1 VKIRNFSSCYLR
13 FEITRLNEKFDK
25 ITTLFYSNS
34 QTYQDFMANKNKAAI
49 SVDGADLDD
58 INTAVKNTAPTEV
71 PHGFYSLYYLSI
83 KYLVVKAPKN
93 CADVYMISFLISA
106 GASGL
111 EAEAIKKKSRKD
123 LDKERR

>member
-1 VKIRNFSSCYLR
+1 
-13 FEITRLNEKFDK
+13 
-25 ITTLFYSNS
+25 
-34 QTYQDFMANKNKAAI
+34 MANKNKAAI

-58 INTAVKNTAPTEV
+58 VNTAVKNTAPTEV
-71 PHGFYSLYYLSI
+71 PHGFHNLYNLSI

-111 EAEAIKKKSRKD
+111 EAEAIKKNPARTSIKKD
-123 LDKERR
+123 GNSLYDLLRINLCTETIPKISIIRQVGRRNFCDV